1 MSRSTLSAVLD
12 RADLLLQ
19 HLVTNSP
26 EITEASYNMD
36 KSLYLAD
43 QPVVVRLEIAPHFD
57 ALNAQ
62 QKRYAHH
69 LSRYNSISLPWR
81 AYADFWPEQHSREH
95 E

>member
-1 MSRSTLSAVLD
+1 MHSPPVLPPFFKASGLILFRRMSRSNFSSALA

-26 EITEASYNMD
+26 EITAENHNMD

-43 QPVVVRLEIAPHFD
+43 DPPTVVKLEIAPHFNV
-57 ALNAQ
+57 LNAK

-69 LSRYNSISLPWR
+69 LSR
-81 AYADFWPEQHSREH
+81 
-95 E
+95 

>member
-1 MSRSTLSAVLD
+1 MILFRRMSRSTFSSVIA

-26 EITEASYNMD
+26 EIPEENYNMD

-43 QPVVVRLEIAPHFD
+43 DPPTMVKLEIAPHFN

-69 LSRYNSISLPWR
+69 LSR
-81 AYADFWPEQHSREH
+81 
-95 E
+95 